1 MAYNDISK
9 NYTYENG
16 GTIDGD
22 LALTTMAANTKI
34 KNKTS
39 GQLYVKRSGY
49 TNVFDKT
56 NTYANY
62 LKADEFGINTSGS
75 GNGVASI
82 AYSSSG
88 RKITQNLTTFTT
100 PSDLATANDNLKS
113 QAVGSISVSGR
124 TVTYKNV
131 NGQTLGS
138 FQTQDNNTTYSAGT
152 GLSLSGTTFNVTSTA
167 GNSNLQW
174 NTEITLG
181 TVGGFAIKAKLPQN
195 PNTDTTYS
203 ANKGITLTGTTFGH
217 SLEHSDDYYA
227 YNGTARLFLSGNI
240 LHLTS
245 NLITFD
251 KYGHM
256 LGLRGGEE
264 YTVDLSELSFGGGS
278 YNTWYVEG
286 QTLKDSYSSSEIWS
300 NLEHHNTSATPCT
313 IVGSSEY
320 WTLGGS
326 HPVDGTYRCDVTGD
340 GHFSKLCRSSN
351 GEIVTRFFIE
361 VTITKI
367 A

>member
-9 NYTYENG
+9 NFTYENG

-34 KNKTS
+34 KNKAS
-39 GQLYVKRSGY
+39 GQLYSKRSGF

-82 AYSSSG
+82 TYSTSG

-100 PSDLATANDNLKS
+100 PSDLATANDILKS
-113 QAVGSISVSGR
+113 QAVGSITVSGR
-124 TVTYKNV
+124 TVTYMNV

-138 FQTQDNNTTYSAGT
+138 FQTQDN
-152 GLSLSGTTFNVTSTA
+152 
-167 GNSNLQW
+167 
-174 NTEITLG
+174 
-181 TVGGFAIKAKLPQN
+181 
-195 PNTDTTYS
+195 DTTYS

-217 SLEHSDDYYA
+217 SIEHANNSYDLESV
-227 YNGTARLFLSGNI
+227 GSLRLSGKTLI
-240 LHLTS
+240 VTAGK
-245 NLITFD
+245 ITFD

-256 LGLRGGEE
+256 TGLSNIERS
-264 YTVDLSELSFGGGS
+264 VDLSELSSGGGGS

-286 QTLKDSYSSSEIWS
+286 QSLKGSYSSSEIYS
-300 NLEHHNTSATPCT
+300 TIEHNTYSPHVCT
-313 IVGSSEY
+313 GLGSSDY
-320 WTLGGS
+320 YSLGGT
-326 HPVDGTYRCDVTGD
+326 HPASGTYSCAAERYFSEKNKSSTGQS
-340 GHFSKLCRSSN
+340 HT
-351 GEIVTRFFIE
+351 VYFIE

>member
-9 NYTYENG
+9 NFTYENG

-34 KNKTS
+34 KNKAS
-39 GQLYVKRSGY
+39 GQLYSKRSGF

-62 LKADEFGINTSGS
+62 LKADEFGIITSGS

-82 AYSSSG
+82 TYSTSG

-100 PSDLATANDNLKS
+100 PSDLATVNDNLKS
-113 QAVGSISVSGR
+113 QAVGSITVSGR

-131 NGQTLGS
+131 NGQALGS
-138 FQTQDNNTTYSAGT
+138 FQTQDN
-152 GLSLSGTTFNVTSTA
+152 
-167 GNSNLQW
+167 
-174 NTEITLG
+174 
-181 TVGGFAIKAKLPQN
+181 
-195 PNTDTTYS
+195 DTTYS

-217 SLEHSDDYYA
+217 SIEHANNSYDLESV
-227 YNGTARLFLSGNI
+227 GSLRLSGKTLI
-240 LHLTS
+240 VTAGK
-245 NLITFD
+245 ITFD

-256 LGLRGGEE
+256 TGLSNIERS
-264 YTVDLSELSFGGGS
+264 VDLSELSSGGGS
-278 YNTWYVEG
+278 YNTWYVKGESLQG
-286 QTLKDSYSSSEIWS
+286 SYSSSEIWS
-300 NLEHHNTSATPCT
+300 TIEHEINTPHVCT
-313 IVGSSEY
+313 GLGTSDY
-320 WTLGGS
+320 YYLGGS
-326 HPVDGTYRCDVTGD
+326 HPASGTYTCTAERY
-340 GHFSKLCRSSN
+340 FSETNRSST
-351 GEIVTRFFIE
+351 GQTYKVYFIE

>member
-9 NYTYENG
+9 NFTYENG

-34 KNKTS
+34 KNKAS
-39 GQLYVKRSGY
+39 GELYTKRSGFS
-49 TNVFDKT
+49 NVFDKS
-56 NTYANY
+56 NTLADY

-82 AYSSSG
+82 TYSSSG

-113 QAVGSISVSGR
+113 QAVGSITVSGR

-181 TVGGFAIKAKLPQN
+181 TVGGLAIKAKLP
-195 PNTDTTYS
+195 
-203 ANKGITLTGTTFGH
+203 G
-217 SLEHSDDYYA
+217 
-227 YNGTARLFLSGNI
+227 
-240 LHLTS
+240 LTS
-245 NLITFD
+245 SDITNA
-251 KYGHM
+251 
-256 LGLRGGEE
+256 LG
-264 YTVDLSELSFGGGS
+264 YTPAMEGSGGGS
-278 YNTWYVEG
+278 YQVWYVDG
-286 QTLKDSYSSSEIWS
+286 NSLQNPYSSSDIYS
-300 NLEHHNTSATPCT
+300 QITSYTTGGSGQGPSATT
-313 IVGSSEY
+313 YTLSGSN
-320 WTLGGS
+320 
-326 HPVDGTYRCDVTGD
+326 PIDGTYNCTLLGVEERENYQ
-340 GHFSKLCRSSN
+340 SNSSTPFTT
-351 GEIVTRFFIE
+351 VYFMR
-361 VTITKI
+361 VSITKI

>member
-9 NYTYENG
+9 NFTYENG

-34 KNKTS
+34 KNKAS
-39 GQLYVKRSGY
+39 GQLYSKRSGY

-82 AYSSSG
+82 TYSTSG

-131 NGQTLGS
+131 NGQQLGS
-138 FQTQDNNTTYSAGT
+138 FQTQDN
-152 GLSLSGTTFNVTSTA
+152 
-167 GNSNLQW
+167 
-174 NTEITLG
+174 
-181 TVGGFAIKAKLPQN
+181 
-195 PNTDTTYS
+195 DTTYS

-217 SLEHSDDYYA
+217 SIEHANNSYDLESV
-227 YNGTARLFLSGNI
+227 GSLRLSGKTLI
-240 LHLTS
+240 VTAGK
-245 NLITFD
+245 ITFD

-256 LGLRGGEE
+256 TGLSNIERS
-264 YTVDLSELSFGGGS
+264 VDLSELSSGGGS
-278 YNTWYVEG
+278 YQTWYVTNDDG
-286 QTLKDSYSSSEIWS
+286 GGFYSGKTYSSSEIYS
-300 NLEHHNTSATPCT
+300 HLKHNTTEATPC
-313 IVGSSEY
+313 GGPGASDY
-320 WTLGGS
+320 WYLGGS
-326 HPVDGTYRCDVTGD
+326 HPDDGTYRCDEIVD
-340 GHFSKLCRSSN
+340 HFSKVNQSSN
-351 GEIVTRFFIE
+351 GPRITVFFAEIR
-361 VTITKI
+361 ITKI

>member
-9 NYTYENG
+9 NFTYENG

-34 KNKTS
+34 KNTSS
-39 GQLYVKRSGY
+39 GQLYVKRSGFS
-49 TNVFDKT
+49 NVFDKT

-82 AYSSSG
+82 TYSTSG

-100 PSDLATANDNLKS
+100 PSDLATASDTIKS

-131 NGQTLGS
+131 NGQALGS
-138 FQTQDNNTTYSAGT
+138 FQTQDN
-152 GLSLSGTTFNVTSTA
+152 
-167 GNSNLQW
+167 
-174 NTEITLG
+174 
-181 TVGGFAIKAKLPQN
+181 
-195 PNTDTTYS
+195 DTTYS
-203 ANKGITLTGTTFGH
+203 ANKGITLSGTTFGH
-217 SLEHSDDYYA
+217 SIEHANNSYDLENVASL
-227 YNGTARLFLSGNI
+227 RLSGKTLI
-240 LHLTS
+240 VTAGK
-245 NLITFD
+245 ITFD

-256 LGLRGGEE
+256 TGLSNIERS
-264 YTVDLSELSFGGGS
+264 VDLSELSSGGGGS
-278 YNTWYVEG
+278 YNTWYVNGIE
-286 QTLKDSYSSSEIWS
+286 LKSSYSSSEIWS
-300 NLEHHNTSATPCT
+300 NLDHHTNTPHVCSGLGT
-313 IVGSSEY
+313 SEY
-320 WTLGGS
+320 YSLGGS
-326 HPVDGTYRCDVTGD
+326 HPVDGTYRCDTTGK
-340 GHFSKLCRSSN
+340 GHFSRVNKSST
-351 GEIVTRFFIE
+351 GQTTTVHFIE

>member
-34 KNKTS
+34 KNKAS
-39 GQLYVKRSGY
+39 GELYVKRSGY

-56 NTYANY
+56 NTLADY
-62 LKADEFGINTSGS
+62 LKATDLTINSSGS

-82 AYSSSG
+82 TYSSSD

-131 NGQTLGS
+131 NGQDLGS

-181 TVGGFAIKAKLPQN
+181 TVGGLAIKAKMP
-195 PNTDTTYS
+195 
-203 ANKGITLTGTTFGH
+203 A
-217 SLEHSDDYYA
+217 
-227 YNGTARLFLSGNI
+227 
-240 LHLTS
+240 LTS
-245 NLITFD
+245 SDITNA
-251 KYGHM
+251 
-256 LGLRGGEE
+256 LG
-264 YTVDLSELSFGGGS
+264 YTPAREGSGGGS
-278 YNTWYVEG
+278 YQAWYVEG
-286 QTLKDSYSSSEIWS
+286 DSLQNPYSSSDIYS
-300 NLEHHNTSATPCT
+300 MITSYSAG
-313 IVGSSEY
+313 GSGQGPSTTTY
-320 WTLGGS
+320 SLGGS
-326 HPVDGTYRCDVTGD
+326 NPIDGTYNCTLLSVEERQNYA
-340 GHFSKLCRSSN
+340 SNSSPQFTT
-351 GEIVTRFFIE
+351 VYFMR
-361 VTITKI
+361 VSITKI

>member
-9 NYTYENG
+9 NFTYENG

-34 KNKTS
+34 KNKAS
-39 GQLYVKRSGY
+39 GQLYSKRSGF

-82 AYSSSG
+82 TYSTSG

-100 PSDLATANDNLKS
+100 PSDLATANNNLKS
-113 QAVGSISVSGR
+113 QAVGSITVSGR

-131 NGQTLGS
+131 NGQNLGS
-138 FQTQDNNTTYSAGT
+138 FQTQDN
-152 GLSLSGTTFNVTSTA
+152 
-167 GNSNLQW
+167 
-174 NTEITLG
+174 
-181 TVGGFAIKAKLPQN
+181 
-195 PNTDTTYS
+195 DTTYS

-217 SLEHSDDYYA
+217 SIEHANNSYDLESV
-227 YNGTARLFLSGNI
+227 GSLRLSGKTLI
-240 LHLTS
+240 VTAGK
-245 NLITFD
+245 ITFD

-256 LGLRGGEE
+256 TGLSNIERS
-264 YTVDLSELSFGGGS
+264 VDLSELSSGGGGS

-286 QTLKDSYSSSEIWS
+286 NGALKGSYSSSEIWS
-300 NLEHHNTSATPCT
+300 NLEHHTTEATPC
-313 IVGSSEY
+313 GGPGASEY

-326 HPVDGTYRCDVTGD
+326 HPVDGTYRCDTTGK
-340 GHFSKLCRSSN
+340 GHFSKLNTSSI
-351 GEIVTRFFIE
+351 GHVTVYFIE

>member
-9 NYTYENG
+9 NFTYENG

-22 LALTTMAANTKI
+22 LALTTMAANTII
-34 KNKTS
+34 KNKAS
-39 GQLYVKRSGY
+39 GQLYAKRSGFS
-49 TNVFDKT
+49 NVFDKT

-82 AYSSSG
+82 TYSTSG

-100 PSDLATANDNLKS
+100 PSDLATANDILKS

-131 NGQTLGS
+131 NGQNLGS
-138 FQTQDNNTTYSAGT
+138 FQTQDN
-152 GLSLSGTTFNVTSTA
+152 
-167 GNSNLQW
+167 
-174 NTEITLG
+174 
-181 TVGGFAIKAKLPQN
+181 
-195 PNTDTTYS
+195 DTTYS

-217 SLEHSDDYYA
+217 SIEHANNSYDLESV
-227 YNGTARLFLSGNI
+227 GSLRLSGKTLI
-240 LHLTS
+240 VTAGK
-245 NLITFD
+245 ITFD

-256 LGLRGGEE
+256 TGLSNIERS
-264 YTVDLSELSFGGGS
+264 VDLSELSSGGGGS
-278 YNTWYVEG
+278 YNTWYVKG
-286 QTLKDSYSSSEIWS
+286 QTLKDSYSSSEIYS
-300 NLEHHNTSATPCT
+300 HLMHETNTPHVCT
-313 IVGSSEY
+313 GLGTSDY
-320 WTLGGS
+320 WHLGGS
-326 HPVDGTYRCDVTGD
+326 HPVDGTYRCDTTGD
-340 GHFSKLCRSSN
+340 GHFSKLNISST
-351 GEIVTRFFIE
+351 GQRDTVFFIE

>member
-9 NYTYENG
+9 NFTYENG

-34 KNKTS
+34 KNKAS
-39 GQLYVKRSGY
+39 GQLYAKRSGF

-82 AYSSSG
+82 TYSTSG

-100 PSDLATANDNLKS
+100 PSDLATANDILKS

-152 GLSLSGTTFNVTSTA
+152 GLSLSGTTFNVTTTA

-181 TVGGFAIKAKLPQN
+181 TVGGFAIKAKLPAN
-195 PNTDTTYS
+195 PNTTYS
-203 ANKGITLTGTTFGH
+203 AGTNMNLSGTTMNLNDSISVNSVNTG
-217 SLEHSDDYYA
+217 SL
-227 YNGTARLFLSGNI
+227 
-240 LHLTS
+240 
-245 NLITFD
+245 
-251 KYGHM
+251 
-256 LGLRGGEE
+256 
-264 YTVDLSELSFGGGS
+264 V
-278 YNTWYVEG
+278 
-286 QTLKDSYSSSEIWS
+286 
-300 NLEHHNTSATPCT
+300 
-313 IVGSSEY
+313 
-320 WTLGGS
+320 
-326 HPVDGTYRCDVTGD
+326 VDGW
-340 GHFSKLCRSSN
+340 
-351 GEIVTRFFIE
+351 
-361 VTITKI
+361 TISI
-367 A
+367 G

>member
-9 NYTYENG
+9 NFTYENG

-34 KNKTS
+34 KNTAS
-39 GQLYVKRSGY
+39 GQLYSKRSGF

-82 AYSSSG
+82 TYSTSG

-100 PSDLATANDNLKS
+100 PSDLATANDILKS

-138 FQTQDNNTTYSAGT
+138 FQTQDNDTTYSAGS
-152 GLSLSGTTFNVTSTA
+152 GLGLSGTTFYLA
-167 GNSNLQW
+167 
-174 NTEITLG
+174 
-181 TVGGFAIKAKLPQN
+181 
-195 PNTDTTYS
+195 
-203 ANKGITLTGTTFGH
+203 
-217 SLEHSDDYYA
+217 
-227 YNGTARLFLSGNI
+227 
-240 LHLTS
+240 LTS
-245 NLITFD
+245 SHIINA
-251 KYGHM
+251 
-256 LGLRGGEE
+256 LG
-264 YTVDLSELSFGGGS
+264 YTPAREGAGGGS
-278 YNTWYVEG
+278 YNTWYVAG
-286 QTLKDSYSSSEIWS
+286 QSLKDSYSSSEIYS
-300 NLEHHNTSATPCT
+300 YIEHKTNSPHVCT
-313 IVGSSEY
+313 GLGTSEY
-320 WTLGGS
+320 YSLSGS
-326 HPVDGTYRCDVTGD
+326 HPASGTYRCTAESYFSEVNKSSTGQTN
-340 GHFSKLCRSSN
+340 R
-351 GEIVTRFFIE
+351 VYFIE

>member
-9 NYTYENG
+9 NFTYENG

-34 KNKTS
+34 KNKAS
-39 GQLYVKRSGY
+39 GQLYVKRSGFS
-49 TNVFDKT
+49 NVFDKT

-82 AYSSSG
+82 TYSSSG

-138 FQTQDNNTTYSAGT
+138 FQTQDNNTTYSAGS
-152 GLSLSGTTFNVTSTA
+152 GLSLNGTTFSLALTSSHIANALGYTPA
-167 GNSNLQW
+167 RPDQSNMPSGAFDIGSTIFVGIGYETYLNYGVIISGGAYRGWCPDDGGGALSDTIIIPGTWVCCVGPGNNSNVR
-174 NTEITLG
+174 G
-181 TVGGFAIKAKLPQN
+181 AI
-195 PNTDTTYS
+195 
-203 ANKGITLTGTTFGH
+203 I
-217 SLEHSDDYYA
+217 
-227 YNGTARLFLSGNI
+227 R
-240 LHLTS
+240 
-245 NLITFD
+245 
-251 KYGHM
+251 
-256 LGLRGGEE
+256 R
-264 YTVDLSELSFGGGS
+264 
-278 YNTWYVEG
+278 
-286 QTLKDSYSSSEIWS
+286 
-300 NLEHHNTSATPCT
+300 
-313 IVGSSEY
+313 
-320 WTLGGS
+320 
-326 HPVDGTYRCDVTGD
+326 
-340 GHFSKLCRSSN
+340 
-351 GEIVTRFFIE
+351 
-361 VTITKI
+361 I

>member
-9 NYTYENG
+9 NFTYENG

-34 KNKTS
+34 KNKAS
-39 GQLYVKRSGY
+39 GQLYAKRSGFS
-49 TNVFDKT
+49 NVFDKT

-82 AYSSSG
+82 TYSTSG

-100 PSDLATANDNLKS
+100 PSDLATVNDNLKS

-131 NGQTLGS
+131 NGQPLGS
-138 FQTQDNNTTYSAGT
+138 FQTQDNDTTYSAGT

-174 NTEITLG
+174 NAEVTLG
-181 TVGGFAIKAKLPQN
+181 TVGGFAIKAKLPAN

-203 ANKGITLTGTTFGH
+203 AGDGLSLNGTTF
-217 SLEHSDDYYA
+217 SLA
-227 YNGTARLFLSGNI
+227 
-240 LHLTS
+240 LTS
-245 NLITFD
+245 SHIINA
-251 KYGHM
+251 
-256 LGLRGGEE
+256 LG
-264 YTVDLSELSFGGGS
+264 YTPEREGAGGGS

-286 QTLKDSYSSSEIWS
+286 IDLKDSYSSSEIWS
-300 NLEHHNTSATPCT
+300 NLEHHYTSATPCA

-326 HPVDGTYRCDVTGD
+326 HPVDGTYRCDTTGD
-340 GHFSKLCRSSN
+340 GRFSKLCRDSN
-351 GEIVTRFFIE
+351 GQIVTRFFIE